1 MAADQTVGDVG
12 RLYRGGIE
20 SVELI
25 TSDLTARG
33 WEQPACGRWNGTQT
47 ARHLVA
53 VARWYHDWS
62 DRAIAGDASPPSAA
76 AEMDDRN
83 NEALT
88 AVGCIGGPEA
98 IADFGETA
106 RAYLLRA
113 ADHWDLAF
121 GYPYGTVTVGL
132 HCGVCDGVASPC
144 VGPLPQLGA
153 PPPAAG
159 RPKAVRCRR
168 DVRRRGRRRTAGGAD
183 AAPRP
188 ARVLREPMADHPEAL
203 GPVRSASASDRL
215 HEAQS
220 RVAPQLRMGC
230 DTGCGRSLAA

>member
-121 GYPYGTVTVGL
+121 GYPYGTVNRRAALRCLRRSGISMRGTSPTARGTATSRGTPESCSL
-132 HCGVCDGVASPC
+132 PPGCASP
-144 VGPLPQLGA
+144 
-153 PPPAAG
+153 
-159 RPKAVRCRR
+159 RPKADCG
-168 DVRRRGRRRTAGGAD
+168 GR
-183 AAPRP
+183 
-188 ARVLREPMADHPEAL
+188 
-203 GPVRSASASDRL
+203 
-215 HEAQS
+215 
-220 RVAPQLRMGC
+220 
-230 DTGCGRSLAA
+230 

>member
-53 VARWYHDWS
+53 VARWYHDWM
-62 DRAIAGDASPPSAA
+62 DRAIAGDASPPFAA

-83 NEALT
+83 DEALT

-132 HCGVCDGVASPC
+132 HCGVPATEWHLHAWDLSHSSGHRHQPRDARKLFV
-144 VGPLPQLGA
+144 
-153 PPPAAG
+153 AAG
-159 RPKAVRCRR
+159 MCVAEAEGGLRR
-168 DVRRRGRRRTAGGAD
+168 
-183 AAPRP
+183 
-188 ARVLREPMADHPEAL
+188 AL
-203 GPVRSASASDRL
+203 MRL
-215 HEAQS
+215 LVPLGS
-220 RVAPQLRMGC
+220 RVSPWQTILKRS
-230 DTGCGRSLAA
+230 GR